1 MVHRHAAWGGFT
13 AGDAAEKALLPC
25 PRQTAAGSET
35 FDYAPTFRS
44 RHSLD
49 TKGKRD
55 EGCAMGAKGAVRA
68 ELQKG
73 TVSTAKTLQACWI
86 EKLHDLEEQLLGKM
100 EKLPCS

>member
-1 MVHRHAAWGGFT
+1 
-13 AGDAAEKALLPC
+13 
-25 PRQTAAGSET
+25 
-35 FDYAPTFRS
+35 
-44 RHSLD
+44 
-49 TKGKRD
+49 
-55 EGCAMGAKGAVRA
+55 MGAKGAVRA